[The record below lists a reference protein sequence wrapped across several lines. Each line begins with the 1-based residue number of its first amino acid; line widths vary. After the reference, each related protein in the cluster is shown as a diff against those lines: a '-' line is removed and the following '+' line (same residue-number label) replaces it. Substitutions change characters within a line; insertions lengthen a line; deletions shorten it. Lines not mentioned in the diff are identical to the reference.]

1 MDTPNPGI
9 IYTGRRACG
18 MSETALTLRSR
29 SSAESLMPERR
40 WKGGCRECWRT
51 GTLFYKS
58 RIYCT
63 SDRDLKDRRGSHSTS
78 QGFVLDKI
86 T

>member
-18 MSETALTLRSR
+18 ISETALTLRSR

-40 WKGGCRECWRT
+40 
-51 GTLFYKS
+51 
-58 RIYCT
+58 
-63 SDRDLKDRRGSHSTS
+63 
-78 QGFVLDKI
+78 
-86 T
+86 